1 MVDLHE
7 MAQAAES
14 KGRET
19 SALID
24 AQAVERAASH
34 ETLMDAFDKLDAAF
48 ANVFAQ
54 IPKPINPRG
63 E

>member
-1 MVDLHE
+1 MTTLHE

-24 AQAVERAASH
+24 AQAVERAADH
-34 ETLMDAFDKLDAAF
+34 EILMRELDRLSDAVDKA
-48 ANVFAQ
+48 FAQ
-54 IPKPINPRG
+54 IPKPQAPQP
-63 E
+63 